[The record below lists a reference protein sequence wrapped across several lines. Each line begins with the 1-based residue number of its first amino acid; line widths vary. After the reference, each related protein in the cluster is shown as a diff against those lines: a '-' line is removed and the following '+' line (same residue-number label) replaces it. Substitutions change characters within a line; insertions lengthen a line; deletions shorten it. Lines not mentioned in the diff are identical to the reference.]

1 MLKSIQKNLSKLSN
15 EELISLNHMVVDM
28 LKSNRRSESFQ
39 KGLSLRPGQEVEINH
54 PKHRGEKFV
63 IKKVNRTR
71 CKVVSKTNLLGSYN
85 VPMSMIIS

>member
-39 KGLSLRPGQEVEINH
+39 KGLSLRPGQELIILNIEV
-54 PKHRGEKFV
+54 K
-63 IKKVNRTR
+63 
-71 CKVVSKTNLLGSYN
+71 SLLLRKLTELD
-85 VPMSMIIS
+85 VKW